1 MQLRFLGGAGAVGG
15 SKLLVEHEGHRLLLD
30 CGLFQGLKRL
40 RLHNRSP
47 LGVASRSID
56 AVVLTRAHS
65 AHCGFL
71 PRLVELGFEGPVYA
85 TPATVQLCRLLLP
98 ETGRVLEEDAHRAN
112 ALGYGKHVPAQPLY
126 TEAAARRALQL
137 LQPCDFDVEI
147 APAPG
152 FRLRLRRCGQSLG
165 AASVQLRCGAHSLL
179 YAGTLGRAH
188 DALLHAPAPAEAAEL
203 LLVEATHG
211 QRDYRSAD
219 ALARLARLVHRSV
232 ARAGVLLLPAHALG
246 DAPRLLQ
253 AIHRL
258 KCARRIPDLPVHLDH
273 AIATEVL
280 ALHAAHGD
288 ESRLDAAACRELLQG
303 VQVAANPHE
312 AATLAAR
319 PGPCVLIAIEDV
331 VCGRAM
337 AEHLKRLAP
346 LPQHAI
352 AYCGWQP
359 AGTRGAALLAGQTR
373 IKVQGE
379 WIAVCAEVQS
389 LHGLN
394 GHADRKDL
402 LDWVAALP
410 RAPRQVYLTPG
421 EPQAADSLRQAIE
434 ERCQWP
440 CAVPEHLEV
449 MHLREPEPEAL
460 ERLGAA
466 G

>member
-15 SKLLVEHEGHRLLLD
+15 SKLLVEHEGRRLLLD
-30 CGLFQGLKRL
+30 CGLFQGLKQL

-56 AVVLTRAHS
+56 AVVLTRAHG

-71 PRLVELGFEGPVYA
+71 PRLVELGFDAPVYA
-85 TPATVQLCRLLLP
+85 TPATIALCQVLLP
-98 ETGRVLEEDAHRAN
+98 QSGRVLEEQAHLAN

-126 TEAAARRALQL
+126 SAAAARRALQL
-137 LQPCDFDVEI
+137 LRPCPFDVDI
-147 APAPG
+147 VPAPG
-152 FRLRLRRCGQSLG
+152 FTLRLWRCGQSLG
-165 AASVQLRCGAHSLL
+165 AASVQLRCGSHSLL
-179 YAGTLGRAH
+179 YAGTLGRQ
-188 DALLHAPAPAEAAEL
+188 DDPLLRAPAAAEAAEL
-203 LLVEATHG
+203 LLVEATLG
-211 QRDYRSAD
+211 QREHRSAD
-219 ALARLARLVHRSV
+219 ALARLARLVARTV
-232 ARAGVLLLPAHALG
+232 ARGGVLLLPAHALS

-258 KCARRIPDLPVHLDH
+258 KSAGRIPDLPVHLDH
-273 AIATEVL
+273 AIVAEVL
-280 ALHAAHGD
+280 ALHAAHAD
-288 ESRLDAAACRELLQG
+288 ELRIDAAACGALLHG
-303 VQVAANPHE
+303 VHVAANAHE
-312 AATLAAR
+312 AAGLAAQ
-319 PGPCVLIAIEDV
+319 PGPRILIAVDDV

-359 AGTRGAALLAGQTR
+359 AGTRGAALLAGQAR
-373 IKVQGE
+373 IKVQGD
-379 WIAVCAEVQS
+379 WIAVRAEVQS

-394 GHADRKDL
+394 GHADRRDL
-402 LDWVAALP
+402 LDWIAALSRP
-410 RAPRQVYLTPG
+410 PRQVYLTPG
-421 EPQAADSLRQAIE
+421 EPEAADSLRQAIE

-449 MHLREPEPEAL
+449 THLREPEPEAL
-460 ERLGAA
+460 ERQGAA

>member
-15 SKLLVEHEGHRLLLD
+15 SKLLVEHEGRRLLLD
-30 CGLFQGLKRL
+30 CGLFQGLKQL

-56 AVVLTRAHS
+56 AVVLTRAHG

-71 PRLVELGFEGPVYA
+71 PRLVELGFDAPVYA
-85 TPATVQLCRLLLP
+85 SPATVQLCRLLLP
-98 ETGRVLEEDAHRAN
+98 ESGRALEQEAQLAN

-137 LQPCDFDVEI
+137 LRPCPFDAEF
-147 APAPG
+147 APVPG
-152 FRLRLRRCGQSLG
+152 FTMRLRRCGQSLG
-165 AASVQLRCGAHSLL
+165 AASVQLHCGSHALR
-179 YAGTLGRAH
+179 YAGTLGRQ
-188 DALLHAPAPAEAAEL
+188 DDPLLRPPASAEAAEL
-203 LLVEATHG
+203 LLLEATHG
-211 QRDYRSAD
+211 QREYRSAE
-219 ALARLARLVHRSV
+219 ALARLARLVHRTA
-232 ARAGVLLLPAHALG
+232 ARGGVLLLPVHALD
-246 DAPRLLQ
+246 DAPRVLQ
-253 AIHRL
+253 AIHGLR
-258 KCARRIPDLPVHLDH
+258 CARRIPDLPVHLDH

-280 ALHAAHGD
+280 ALHAAHAD
-288 ESRLDAAACRELLQG
+288 ELRIGAAACRELLQG
-303 VQVAANPHE
+303 VHVAANAYE
-312 AATLAAR
+312 AAGLAAR
-319 PGPCVLIAIEDV
+319 PGPCILVAVEDV
-331 VCGRAM
+331 VCSRAL

-359 AGTRGAALLAGQTR
+359 AGTRGAALLDGQTR
-373 IKVQGE
+373 IKVQGD
-379 WIAVCAEVQS
+379 WIPVRAEVQS

-410 RAPRQVYLTPG
+410 RAPRQIYLTPG
-421 EPQAADSLRQAIE
+421 EPAAADSLRQAIE

-449 MHLREPEPEAL
+449 THVREPEAL
-460 ERLGAA
+460 ERQAAA

>member
-15 SKLLVEHEGHRLLLD
+15 SKLLVEHEGRRLLLD
-30 CGLFQGLKRL
+30 CGLFQGLKQL

-56 AVVLTRAHS
+56 AVVLTRAHG

-71 PRLVELGFEGPVYA
+71 PRLVELGFDAPVYA
-85 TPATVQLCRLLLP
+85 TPATVALCRVLLP

-137 LQPCDFDVEI
+137 LRPCPFDTDI
-147 APAPG
+147 AAAPG
-152 FRLRLRRCGQSLG
+152 FTLRLRRCGQSLG

-179 YAGTLGRAH
+179 YAGTLGRQH
-188 DALLHAPAPAEAAEL
+188 DPLLQAPAAAEAAEL

-211 QRDYRSAD
+211 QRDCRSAE
-219 ALARLARLVHRSV
+219 ALARLARLVHRTA
-232 ARAGVLLLPAHALG
+232 ARGGVLLLPVHALD
-246 DAPRLLQ
+246 DAPRVLQ
-253 AIHRL
+253 ALHRL
-258 KCARRIPDLPVHLDH
+258 RSLRRIPELPVHLDH
-273 AIATEVL
+273 AIAAEVL
-280 ALHAAHGD
+280 ALHAAHAD
-288 ESRLDAAACRELLQG
+288 ELRIGAAACLELLQG
-303 VQVAANPHE
+303 VQVAANAHE

-319 PGPCVLIAIEDV
+319 PGPRILIAVDDV
-331 VCGRAM
+331 VCRPAM

-346 LPQHAI
+346 QPQHAI

-359 AGTRGAALLAGQTR
+359 AGTRGAALLGGQTH
-373 IKVQGE
+373 IKLHGE
-379 WIAVCAEVQS
+379 WIPMRAEVQP

-394 GHADRKDL
+394 GHADRKNL
-402 LDWVAALP
+402 LEWIAALP

-421 EPQAADSLRQAIE
+421 EPAAADSLRQAIE

-449 MHLREPEPEAL
+449 THLREPAPATL

-466 G
+466 D